1 VSHAFWFVNRGSGV
15 VLVAVLT
22 LATALGVLATSGGG
36 SRRWPRFALQSLH
49 RNISLLACALLLAHA
64 VTPVL
69 DGYVNHYAPITW
81 LDVAVPFLSAYKPLA
96 LGLGTLALDL
106 IAIAVV
112 TSVARHRFSRRT
124 WFGLHLLTYVSW
136 GLGVVH
142 GFLIGTDARTS
153 WGLGVT
159 VASVLVVAA
168 AVVVRLVV
176 RPAGP
181 QTGPSTG
188 QVPVLAPEAVL
199 PPPSQQPEHGRR
211 RAGRR
216 AAV

>member
-1 VSHAFWFVNRGSGV
+1 MSHAFWFVNRGSGV

-22 LATALGVLATSGGG
+22 LSTVLGVLATSGG
-36 SRRWPRFALQSLH
+36 SRRWPRFAMQSLH
-49 RNISLLACALLLAHA
+49 RNVSLLACGLLLAHA

-69 DGYVNHYAPITW
+69 DAYVNHYAPITW

-112 TSVARHRFSRRT
+112 SSLARHRFSRRA

-136 GLGVVH
+136 ALGVVH
-142 GFLIGTDARTS
+142 GFLIGSDARTA

-159 VASVLVVAA
+159 VASVVAVA
-168 AVVVRLVV
+168 VAVVVRLLPG
-176 RPAGP
+176 RSGTRTAPAG
-181 QTGPSTG
+181 GS
-188 QVPVLAPEAVL
+188 VAAPLAVL
-199 PPPSQQPEHGRR
+199 EPEPQLPPAPEHGRR